1 MIIIKRFLS
10 LGLSLVLA
18 LYCFITPF
26 LSVEADLDDG
36 NMIITPITVVTLS
49 NSVTSL
55 QRDANWTK
63 TGGDAT
69 ISAENGV
76 STVVLSGKKGTQLF
90 TNTFTLTK
98 NNTYRFSFE
107 VKIGSE
113 TKLSNTYNDVSQPSG
128 IDFVLQDFGS
138 LDKKWRCYI
147 HTLHRGSY
155 RLCACLQ
162 RQRQ

>member
-10 LGLSLVLA
+10 FGLSLVLA
-18 LYCFITPF
+18 LCCFITPF

-90 TNTFTLTK
+90 YQYLYSYK
-98 NNTYRFSFE
+98 E
-107 VKIGSE
+107 
-113 TKLSNTYNDVSQPSG
+113 Q
-128 IDFVLQDFGS
+128 
-138 LDKKWRCYI
+138 YI
-147 HTLHRGSY
+147 
-155 RLCACLQ
+155 
-162 RQRQ
+162 